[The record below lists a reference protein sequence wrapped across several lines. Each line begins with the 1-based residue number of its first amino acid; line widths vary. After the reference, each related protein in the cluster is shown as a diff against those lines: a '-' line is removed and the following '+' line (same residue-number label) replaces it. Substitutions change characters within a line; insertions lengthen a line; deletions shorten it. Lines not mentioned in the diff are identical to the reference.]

1 MYSFCFG
8 SPKAGDNATDT
19 CELKMFA
26 LFVSSLHKHNILQ
39 RYMVYLWLFL
49 PLGTSAVVELPLPQ
63 RAVFPWRYTST
74 IGLTS
79 ELTVDTQ

>member
-1 MYSFCFG
+1 MFVIQQEMQGTSPRPAGRNWPLPGHMYSFCFG

-39 RYMVYLWLFL
+39 RYMVYL
-49 PLGTSAVVELPLPQ
+49 
-63 RAVFPWRYTST
+63 
-74 IGLTS
+74 
-79 ELTVDTQ
+79 